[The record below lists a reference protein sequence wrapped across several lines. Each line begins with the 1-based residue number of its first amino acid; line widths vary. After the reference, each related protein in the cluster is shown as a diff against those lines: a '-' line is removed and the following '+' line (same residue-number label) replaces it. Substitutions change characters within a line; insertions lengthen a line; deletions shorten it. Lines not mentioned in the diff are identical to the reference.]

1 MSEITNEQFRVI
13 KADSDVEITGIKQ
26 FDCGEKVLNG
36 YLQQLK
42 RQCGRDNIHGL
53 LLLKGDK
60 VVGFVTAS
68 LYQLGRDEVP
78 DGTFP
83 YSVPP
88 VFAVMKIPMIAIDKQ
103 YQRQGWGEELLRAI
117 LDYCV
122 ESAAFVKGIKGVY
135 LDAKVGAR
143 AFTKASILKLR
154 VKRSLPTI
162 QSQCSFQWTR
172 YGKLKNWK
180 KAPDGLFTDHSGEAI
195 AVWLHSDSLI
205 AV

>member
-68 LYQLGRDEVP
+68 LYQLGHDEVP
-78 DGTFP
+78 DGTLP

-143 AFTKASILKLR
+143 AFYESFDFEATREEVSANDTIPMFISMDTLR
-154 VKRSLPTI
+154 
-162 QSQCSFQWTR
+162 
-172 YGKLKNWK
+172 
-180 KAPDGLFTDHSGEAI
+180 EAKELEKS
-195 AVWLHSDSLI
+195 A
-205 AV
+205 